1 MSQKLTPSAVLLL
14 VIPTFLWAGNAVVGR
29 VVNEMIPPITL
40 NFARWFIAFFIL
52 VIFGGQILRK
62 GSAMWRNWRHYAMLG
77 LLGIGMYNALQY
89 MALQSSTPINVTLVN
104 SGMPIWM
111 LLVGRLFFGAPVN
124 LKQIGGA
131 LLSLLGVTIILI
143 RGDITQLVH
152 FRFVIGDIYMVIA
165 TIAWAFYSWLL
176 SQDKHEPE
184 IKQNWSTL
192 LLAQVTFG
200 VMWSGAFA
208 TGEWAL
214 TDWQINWSWGLVAAM
229 LYVAIGPAIIAFRCW
244 GLGVQRV
251 GPAMAGFF
259 ANLMPLFA
267 AVLSIIFLDEAPEPY
282 HGVAFLLIVGGIVYS
297 SRRTEVVSK

>member
-1 MSQKLTPSAVLLL
+1 MNARLTPTAVLLL

-29 VVNEMIPPITL
+29 VISEMVPPITL
-40 NFARWFIAFFIL
+40 NFIRWFIAFFIL
-52 VIFGGQILRK
+52 AAFGGQILRR
-62 GSAMWRNWRHYAMLG
+62 GSALWRHWRHYAMLG

-89 MALQSSTPINVTLVN
+89 MALHSSSPINVTLVN
-104 SGMPIWM
+104 ASMPIWM
-111 LLVGRLFFGAPVN
+111 LLVGRLFFHATITARQISGAV
-124 LKQIGGA
+124 
-131 LLSLLGVTIILI
+131 LSLLGVAIILS
-143 RGDITQLVH
+143 RGDLNELLQ

-200 VMWSGAFA
+200 LMWSGAFA
-208 TGEWAL
+208 AGEWAL
-214 TDWQINWSWGLVAAM
+214 TDWHIDWSWGLVLAM

-251 GPAMAGFF
+251 GPATAGFF

-267 AVLSIIFLDEAPEPY
+267 AILSMIFLDQAPEVY
-282 HGVAFLLIVGGIVYS
+282 HGVAFLLIVGGILYA
-297 SRRTEVVSK
+297 SRQSEA